1 MFVCTLG
8 VQSLCVILFVCTVGA
23 YRVHVSYCLFVQLA
37 CIEFMCH
44 IVCLYSWRVE
54 FMCHIVCLYSWRAE
68 CMCHI
73 VCLYSWR
80 VEFICHIVCLY
91 SWRAEFMCQMQKM
104 IQTGRDNKN
113 TSWVMV
119 DSDGEEVSSDYVT
132 VLVLIIIITPT
143 NKVLGAYI
151 GISLSYLSVCK
162 HSLF

>member
-1 MFVCTLG
+1 
-8 VQSLCVILFVCTVGA
+8 
-23 YRVHVSYCLFVQLA
+23 
-37 CIEFMCH
+37 MCH
-44 IVCLYSWRVE
+44 IVCLYSWLVE

-68 CMCHI
+68 FMCHI

-151 GISLSYLSVCK
+151 GISLSVCK
-162 HSLF
+162 HNLF